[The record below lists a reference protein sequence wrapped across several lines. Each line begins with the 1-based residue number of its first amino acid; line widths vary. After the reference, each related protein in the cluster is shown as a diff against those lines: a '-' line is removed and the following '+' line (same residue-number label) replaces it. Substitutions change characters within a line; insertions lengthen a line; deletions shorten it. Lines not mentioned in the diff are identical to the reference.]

1 MLHSIIVHHCHVVYV
16 WHGKGDDVVVVG
28 VVNVYTPDLN
38 LTSIKKEFTG
48 LWKRKRRK

>member
-16 WHGKGDDVVVVG
+16 RHSEGDDVIVVR

-38 LTSIKKEFTG
+38 LTSVKKEFAG
-48 LWKRKRRK
+48 LWKKKIYI